1 MSTVREQYIV
11 DSKGRRKAV
20 VISYRRFRQLLE
32 DLDDLSVVASRRHEK
47 AITLEEL
54 ERRMKKEGVL

>member
-20 VISYRRFRQLLE
+20 VISYRRFRQLME
-32 DLDDLSVVASRRHEK
+32 DLDDLAVLAARRHEK
-47 AITLEEL
+47 PISLEEMM
-54 ERRMKKEGVL
+54 RRLKKDGVL

>member
-11 DSKGRRKAV
+11 DSRGRRKAV

-32 DLDDLSVVASRRHEK
+32 DLDDLTVVAARRHEK
-47 AITLEEL
+47 PVSLTEM
-54 ERRMKKEGVL
+54 ERRLKKDGVL

>member
-32 DLDDLSVVASRRHEK
+32 DLDDLAVVAARRREK
-47 AITLEEL
+47 PVSALEMK
-54 ERRMKKEGVL
+54 RRLKRDGVL